1 MDLKMEYLGMDTMTY
16 NYLLRAGARSIL
28 DVCDILNGKR
38 AMQRKIPEYVLRKR
52 RNMLRHKK
60 VFWESG
66 CWEKSNEV

>member
-38 AMQRKIPEYVLRKR
+38 AMQRNIPEYVLRKAR
-52 RNMLRHKK
+52 ECVKMQENILGIRLL
-60 VFWESG
+60 
-66 CWEKSNEV
+66 EVR